1 VPTAAPTMHTVT
13 ISQTVRL
20 ETLSTS
26 SFSENAFI
34 DSINLHAASACTRA
48 GLTSQTESVSTSISS
63 EADLQSSSGS
73 SAATGSSSSV
83 SLVQTFGHR
92 DNVVPEIA
100 ALQMASASGG
110 NISDLSVT
118 YTTTVQT
125 ANNPTS
131 NQLSSIGS
139 EMDNQVMSSVC
150 SDMSSYCSNH
160 TNESPC
166 VGCSNSSVTSA
177 SDVSSDTVSALSVA
191 ASTSDS
197 SSGISTG
204 LVVGFGVGVCLLIA
218 LIILLIYCCCLK
230 NATTSDSQD
239 TPGEDKAA
247 LLQGEQKKGEGTG
260 EEIKASSPRPEHV
273 GAEVASDGVSS
284 DVHEQHME
292 TKHTLEDCGL
302 VFESHGEITVEG
314 TVATVGDNG
323 LVVEPKVQE
332 ESNEENLTVYT
343 VEGTIEDSAGIPEE
357 QL

>member
-1 VPTAAPTMHTVT
+1 M
-13 ISQTVRL
+13 Q
-20 ETLSTS
+20 
-26 SFSENAFI
+26 
-34 DSINLHAASACTRA
+34 
-48 GLTSQTESVSTSISS
+48 
-63 EADLQSSSGS
+63 LQSSSGS

-260 EEIKASSPRPEHV
+260 EEIKAWSPRPEHV

-302 VFESHGEITVEG
+302 VFGEITIEG